1 MTNNTTSNKAEA
13 YRKQESKDEMK
24 KQLISFGMMIAFTI
38 IAFALVGTDVIQGS
52 FLTIL
57 LFVLAFVQMMF
68 QFLYFMHMKDKGHA
82 EASGIIYGGFWV
94 TFLVMLGLGVISW
107 W

>member
-57 LFVLAFVQMMF
+57 EHQELFTV
-68 QFLYFMHMKDKGHA
+68 D
-82 EASGIIYGGFWV
+82 SG
-94 TFLVMLGLGVISW
+94 LLS
-107 W
+107 